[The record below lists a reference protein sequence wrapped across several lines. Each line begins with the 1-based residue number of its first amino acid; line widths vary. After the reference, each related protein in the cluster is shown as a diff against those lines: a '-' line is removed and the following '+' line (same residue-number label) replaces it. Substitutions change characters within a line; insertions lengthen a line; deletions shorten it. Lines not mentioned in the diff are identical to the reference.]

1 MSDLDDALRQEA
13 RGLMRSV
20 RAASLATLAPDG
32 PFASLVTMAT
42 DPAGWPVLLLS
53 DLSAHTKQLREDG
66 RLSLLIVRGG
76 KGDPLAH
83 PRLTVSGTATR
94 LARDADAAVRAR
106 FLRRHPKAALYA
118 DFADFAFWHVA
129 PRRFHMNGGFAR
141 AANWPAVALATD
153 VGDAAALLEGEAGA
167 LDHLNAD
174 HADALALYARA
185 FAGAAKGAWIAT
197 GLDPDGLDLV
207 AGDRAVRI
215 PFPHR
220 VTAPAGLRTCL
231 VDLAKRARAALGA

>member
-1 MSDLDDALRQEA
+1 
-13 RGLMRSV
+13 MRSV

-32 PFASLVTMAT
+32 PFVSLVTMAT

-53 DLSAHTKQLREDG
+53 DLSAHTKQLRQDP

-83 PRLTVSGTATR
+83 PRLTVSGTAAR

-118 DFADFAFWHVA
+118 EFADFAFWHIE
-129 PRRFHMNGGFAR
+129 PSRFHMNGGFAR
-141 AANWPAVALATD
+141 AANWPADALATE
-153 VGDAAALLEGEAGA
+153 VGDAAALIEAEAGA

-185 FAGAAKGAWIAT
+185 FAGTAKGAWAAT

-207 AGDRAVRI
+207 AGDRAARI
-215 PFPHR
+215 LFPYR
-220 VTAPAGLRTCL
+220 VTTPADLRRCL
-231 VDLAKRARAALGA
+231 VDLAEQARATLGL